1 MGPLL
6 FIIFANSIANV
17 LRNSHIIKWADGI
30 ILFVAGNNIK
40 IIQSHLS
47 DDLNLSAEWFK
58 KNELIRNLKKRKIE
72 PCSIEV

>member
-17 LRNSHIIKWADGI
+17 LRNSHIIKWADG

-58 KNELIRNLKKRKIE
+58 KNELIRNLKKRKTE